1 MKVLVAEDDAV
12 NQMLLT
18 GILTDWGYDV
28 LSAKDGLQALQLAED
43 NPELQLFIVDWS
55 MPWLDGLEFCK
66 KVKQSGRFSYFIM
79 VSGRGGTTNLVAAM
93 EQGVDDFIP
102 KPFIAEELRVRMRV
116 GKRLI
121 QQERQLSY
129 LAHYDELTG
138 VWNRRMLMQFL
149 EGEWSRALRDQSQFA
164 VMFCDMDKFKQIN
177 DSYGHV
183 VGDQVLQQFCTVVKQ
198 QLRPY
203 DSFGRYG
210 GEEFLVVLPNTDA
223 KAAKTVAER
232 IRQVIAEQ
240 VLSVSEEQTVSYT
253 VSIGFTV
260 RHDDDTDYSSLI
272 KRADAATYEAKA
284 QGRNR
289 VVQN

>member
-18 GILTDWGYDV
+18 GILTDWGYEV
-28 LSAKDGLQALQLAED
+28 LSARDGLQALQLAED

-55 MPWLDGLEFCK
+55 MPWLDGVEFCK
-66 KVKQSGRFSYFIM
+66 KVEKSGRFAYFIM
-79 VSGRGGTTNLVAAM
+79 VSGRSGTTNLVSAM

-102 KPFIAEELRVRMRV
+102 KPFIAEELRVRLRV
-116 GKRLI
+116 GKRI
-121 QQERQLSY
+121 IEQERQLSY

-149 EGEWSRALRDQSQFA
+149 ESEWCRARRDQTQFA
-164 VMFCDMDKFKQIN
+164 VMFCDLDKFKKIN
-177 DSYGHV
+177 DGYGHG
-183 VGDQVLQQFCTVVKQ
+183 VGDKVLQQFCKVVKQ

-210 GEEFLVVLPNTDA
+210 GEEFLVVLPNTGADA
-223 KAAKTVAER
+223 AEIVAER
-232 IRQVIAEQ
+232 IRQVIAAQ
-240 VLSVSEEQTVSYT
+240 ALPVSPQQSVTYSVSV
-253 VSIGFTV
+253 GFTV
-260 RHDDDTDYSSLI
+260 RSEEDTEYSALI
-272 KRADAATYEAKA
+272 QRADAATYDAKA

-289 VVQN
+289 VVQR